1 MTSTSD
7 PRAAFAAATRA
18 TLDVVLDLPAQDL
31 GRSTPCT
38 ELDVA
43 ALRGHLLTV
52 FRRVAHVGR
61 GGAPADVPPVPAPVE
76 DVDGA
81 LRTAAD
87 DALAVWSDPALL
99 TRELAHPAG
108 TMPGAALLATYVG
121 ELVTHAWDVGTAVGR
136 PVVVADDVVAVGSAA
151 SHQLLPRGERP
162 PGFPFG
168 PEVAAPADASP
179 LEALVAWQGRDP
191 RAVA

>member
-38 ELDVA
+38 ELDV
-43 ALRGHLLTV
+43 
-52 FRRVAHVGR
+52 
-61 GGAPADVPPVPAPVE
+61 APADVPPVPAPVE